1 MDPHPEAMEKET
13 VDLLI
18 RDCAAIPMD
27 EPGRVWERVDI
38 AIAGDRIVAMGQD
51 LVCVG
56 RQTLEGSDHVALPG
70 LVNAHMHECLTRG
83 LCEDRELARWL
94 REICFPLDAAYT
106 PEDVRLAAAMNQLEM
121 IRSGTTTFIDIY
133 RHPAAAAAV
142 ALQSGLRGIFSPQVI
157 DEPRGVGESLA
168 DTEALI
174 QTWHGRGEGRVHIW
188 VGLHAPY
195 SCYPESFAQGST
207 LAYKYGVGLH
217 THLAETRWE
226 VETLQ
231 ARYGLTPV
239 QCLERWGSL
248 SAQTLAAHCVHVQA
262 EEIDLLKAKGV
273 RIAHN
278 PSSNMKLASGLPPV
292 LQWLKQGIPVGLGTD
307 SILSNNNLDLFEE
320 MRLAVF
326 LQRLGSGN
334 GAALP
339 AQQALW
345 MATRGS
351 AACLGLEGEIGSLEV
366 GKKADLILLDLRSPH
381 LWPRL
386 QGSLDN
392 LIAQV
397 VYSAHGSDV
406 STTICNGRIL
416 MRDRQVLTLPQEE
429 LRQQVGS
436 QAADLCRRAG
446 LQ

>member
-1 MDPHPEAMEKET
+1 MALNRDGMERKT
-13 VDLLI
+13 VDLLL

-27 EPGRVWERVDI
+27 QLGRVLERVDI
-38 AIAGDRIVAMGQD
+38 AIDGDRIVALGQD
-51 LVCVG
+51 LPYVG
-56 RQTLEGSDHVALPG
+56 RQTLDGRDHVALPG

-83 LCEDRELARWL
+83 LCEDRELSRWL
-94 REICFPLDAAYT
+94 TEICFPLDAAYT
-106 PEDVRLAAAMNQLEM
+106 PADITAAAGMNQLEM

-142 ALQSGLRGIFSPQVI
+142 TEQSGLRGIFSPQVI
-157 DEPRGVGESLA
+157 DEPTGVGEALA
-168 DTEALI
+168 DTENLI
-174 QTWHGRGEGRVHIW
+174 QAWHGRGSGRIHIW

-195 SCYPESFAQGST
+195 SCHPESFTQGSE
-207 LAYKYGVGLH
+207 LAQKYGVGLH

-231 ARYGLTPV
+231 ARYGMTPV
-239 QCLERWGSL
+239 QCLERWGCLTSR
-248 SAQTLAAHCVHVQA
+248 TLAAHCVQVQP
-262 EEIDLLKAKGV
+262 EEIDLLQAKGV

-278 PSSNMKLASGLPPV
+278 PSSNLKLASGIAPV
-292 LQWLKQGIPVGLGTD
+292 LQWLRQGIPVGLGTD

-326 LQRLGSGN
+326 LQRLTSGD

-339 AQQALW
+339 AEQALW

-351 AACLGLEGEIGSLEV
+351 AACLGLEQEIGSLEV
-366 GKKADLILLDLRSPH
+366 GKKADVILLDLRAPH

-386 QGSLDN
+386 QGSLNN

-397 VYSAHGSDV
+397 VYAAHGSDV
-406 STTICNGRIL
+406 STTICDGKIL
-416 MRDRQVLTLPQEE
+416 MHNRQVLTLPEEE
-429 LRQQVGS
+429 LRHQVGS
-436 QAADLCRRAG
+436 QATDLCRRAG
-446 LQ
+446 L

>member
-1 MDPHPEAMEKET
+1 MALNRDGMERKT
-13 VDLLI
+13 VDLLL

-27 EPGRVWERVDI
+27 QLGRVLERVDI
-38 AIAGDRIVAMGQD
+38 AIDGDRIVALGQD
-51 LVCVG
+51 LPYVG
-56 RQTLEGSDHVALPG
+56 RQTLDGRDHVALPG

-83 LCEDRELARWL
+83 LCEDRELSRWL
-94 REICFPLDAAYT
+94 AEICFPLDAAYT
-106 PEDVRLAAAMNQLEM
+106 PADITAAAGMNQLEM

-142 ALQSGLRGIFSPQVI
+142 TEQSGLRGIFSPQVI
-157 DEPRGVGESLA
+157 DEPAGVGEALA

-174 QTWHGRGEGRVHIW
+174 QAWHGRGAGRIHIW

-195 SCYPESFAQGST
+195 SCHPESFTQGSE
-207 LAYKYGVGLH
+207 LAQKYGVGLH

-231 ARYGLTPV
+231 ARYGMTPV
-239 QCLERWGSL
+239 QCLERWGCLTSR
-248 SAQTLAAHCVHVQA
+248 TLAAHCVQVQP
-262 EEIDLLKAKGV
+262 EEIDLLQAKGV

-278 PSSNMKLASGLPPV
+278 PSSNLKLASGIAPV
-292 LQWLKQGIPVGLGTD
+292 LQWLRQGIPVGLGTD

-326 LQRLGSGN
+326 LQRLASGD

-339 AQQALW
+339 AEQALW

-351 AACLGLEGEIGSLEV
+351 AACLGLEQEIGSLEV
-366 GKKADLILLDLRSPH
+366 GKKADVILLDLRAPH

-386 QGSLDN
+386 QGSLNN

-397 VYSAHGSDV
+397 VYAAHGSDV
-406 STTICNGRIL
+406 STTICDGKIL
-416 MRDRQVLTLPQEE
+416 MHNRQVLTLPEEE
-429 LRQQVGS
+429 LRHQVGS

-446 LQ
+446 L